1 MASDMVYTEVWKGL
15 LYMQKAQSRERDVG
29 FRTVYN
35 EGDLVVDAMMA
46 KHKVR
51 SFLLVVL
58 PDRAT
63 RDLAQ
68 GS

>member
-1 MASDMVYTEVWKGL
+1 
-15 LYMQKAQSRERDVG
+15 MQKAQSRERDVG